1 MAVTAG
7 IHKYTVAESNN
18 LQLGQNGFD
27 IYYNSGEPS
36 NETGNWIALQALG
49 VSANALVLV
58 HAETAIGDN
67 LGDNGST
74 GEVTLQG
81 GGAVLYG
88 NFNKLVSATIAA
100 GSVLIAYRG

>member
-1 MAVTAG
+1 MATYG
-7 IHKYTVAESNN
+7 KHRYSVAESNN

-27 IYYNSGEPS
+27 VFSNGATPS
-36 NETGNWIALQALG
+36 NETGTWVALQALG

-58 HAETAIGDN
+58 HAEVAAGENLSDN
-67 LGDNGST
+67 AGT

-81 GGAVLYG
+81 GGAPVYG
-88 NFNKLVSATIAA
+88 CFNKLVSATIAA

>member
-1 MAVTAG
+1 MG
-7 IHKYTVAESNN
+7 NNLYKYTDTEAAN

-27 IYYNSGEPS
+27 VFSNGAEPD
-36 NETGNWIALQALG
+36 NETGNWVALQALG
-49 VSANALVLV
+49 VSANSLVLV
-58 HAETAIGDN
+58 HAETAIGENLSDN
-67 LGDNGST
+67 ALT

-81 GGAVLYG
+81 GGAPLYG

>member
-1 MAVTAG
+1 MPAG

-27 IYYNSGEPS
+27 VFSNGAEPD
-36 NETGNWIALQALG
+36 NETGTWVALQALG

-58 HAETAIGDN
+58 HAEVAIGEN
-67 LGDNGST
+67 LADDAST

-81 GGAVLYG
+81 GGAPVYG
-88 NFNKLVSATIAA
+88 SFNKLVSGTIAA